1 MLPRIYDLVR
11 QQWTLERKNVQ
22 KLVITRSKHAVTLFR
37 VCQGV
42 LSGFPIQIILSVYD
56 NIAHLLSTFD
66 LDSCAVAYMPR
77 SGVYCTPRAL
87 RALRYSVNVFDSDL
101 EGKRFL

>member
-11 QQWTLERKNVQ
+11 QQWTLKRANVQ

-42 LSGFPIQIILSVYD
+42 LFGFPIQIILSVYD

-66 LDSCAVAYMPR
+66 LDSCAVAYVPG